1 MLLFYAPMSV
11 YDKLYD
17 VDDFYF
23 DYGIETDEPYK
34 VEKEL
39 KDYLSENEADG
50 DAYNIYY
57 WTMREKSIISA
68 VQFLSYSFIL
78 LITLITVFNIIN
90 TMTAQIAGRK
100 KELAMLKSVG
110 MTPKEFKKTILL
122 ESAFYGLFG
131 LFFGVP
137 LSLVINRV
145 VGYIISR
152 IILFLFQ
159 SIFGFILLPAWQY
172 LLS

>member
-1 MLLFYAPMSV
+1 MSV

-57 WTMREKSIISA
+57 WLFNF
-68 VQFLSYSFIL
+68 FLTASFCL
-78 LITLITVFNIIN
+78 LH
-90 TMTAQIAGRK
+90 
-100 KELAMLKSVG
+100 
-110 MTPKEFKKTILL
+110 
-122 ESAFYGLFG
+122 
-131 LFFGVP
+131 
-137 LSLVINRV
+137 
-145 VGYIISR
+145 
-152 IILFLFQ
+152 
-159 SIFGFILLPAWQY
+159 
-172 LLS
+172 